1 MTAKAS
7 VAARLPVR
15 RGLSEVESAVYLS
28 LSPTKF
34 RQMVEDS
41 RMPQPREADT
51 RLIWDVEELDT
62 AFKSLPRRGGDAG
75 TFGSGGGDSW
85 DDYE

>member
-1 MTAKAS
+1 MTAKATI
-7 VAARLPVR
+7 AARLTVR
-15 RGLSEVESAVYLS
+15 RGLSEIESAVYLS

-34 RQMVEDS
+34 REMVADG

-51 RLIWDVEELDT
+51 RLIWDIEELDS
-62 AFKSLPRRGGDAG
+62 AFKALPRRGGEDRV
-75 TFGSGGGDSW
+75 FGKSSGNSW